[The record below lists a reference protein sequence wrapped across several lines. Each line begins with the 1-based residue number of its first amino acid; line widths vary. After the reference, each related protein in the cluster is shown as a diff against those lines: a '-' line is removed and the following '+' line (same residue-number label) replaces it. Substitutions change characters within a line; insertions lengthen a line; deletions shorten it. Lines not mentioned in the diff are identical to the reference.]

1 MSEQAE
7 ETAGGPVYWSAPN
20 QQVVREDQSGPGHP
34 ADPGHS
40 GEGGPGETQ
49 SAEAAEPASEFD
61 QMTKEELLAYGQGLG
76 IVPMHQGMTKEEI
89 RAAIDQHQGG

>member
-1 MSEQAE
+1 MSE
-7 ETAGGPVYWSAPN
+7 TVYWSAPN
-20 QQVVREDQSGPGHP
+20 QQVVREDQSGPGAP
-34 ADPGHS
+34 PENPDYPLTEEPQPKTE
-40 GEGGPGETQ
+40 EGG
-49 SAEAAEPASEFD
+49 SEFD